1 MSPQTLALVP
11 QHTQPENE
19 TVVWQHNSLAQ
30 ARYSLTAREQKVL
43 LYVISMIES
52 QDDELK
58 LYRIRIEDFARL
70 VKLRKD
76 DLYQELRE
84 VVSQLKAKPL
94 VIQNHFEPGDNKPKT
109 LLTSWFQD
117 VLTEADGS
125 GYIGVSISSRLKPY
139 LLQVKREFFRY
150 QLGYAIELRSAYA
163 LRLYQWAKRWQFSGK
178 RLISVAELRTVMGAE
193 ELDQKGRVRKELLPR
208 YANFHQSA
216 LRPAVKEINEMTD
229 VRLSYVEQKT
239 PGTKRVEAL
248 LFRIGANACADGLLA
263 PMPQEMTAQSEFPF
277 SSGDEE
283 YLEEIKSRFGLS
295 GPQVSGL
302 RGVAAE
308 HGIDYIKAKV
318 EIVTN
323 MEPDNGART
332 LLAAVRDDWPA
343 PKKVRK
349 PGGRPSPVIEP
360 PALTPEEKE
369 AFRLKVLEEGVAFRE
384 EMKLKYGLMPA

>member
-1 MSPQTLALVP
+1 
-11 QHTQPENE
+11 
-19 TVVWQHNSLAQ
+19 
-30 ARYSLTAREQKVL
+30 
-43 LYVISMIES
+43 
-52 QDDELK
+52 
-58 LYRIRIEDFARL
+58 
-70 VKLRKD
+70 
-76 DLYQELRE
+76 
-84 VVSQLKAKPL
+84 
-94 VIQNHFEPGDNKPKT
+94 
-109 LLTSWFQD
+109 
-117 VLTEADGS
+117 
-125 GYIGVSISSRLKPY
+125 
-139 LLQVKREFFRY
+139 
-150 QLGYAIELRSAYA
+150 
-163 LRLYQWAKRWQFSGK
+163 
-178 RLISVAELRTVMGAE
+178 
-193 ELDQKGRVRKELLPR
+193 
-208 YANFHQSA
+208 
-216 LRPAVKEINEMTD
+216 MTD

-248 LFRIGANACADGLLA
+248 RRIGANACADGLLA